1 MKKLIIKS
9 FDKIVVVLLGILGVF
24 SSCKEQPDMYGMPPE
39 PYVSGARYELNGIIT
54 DKATTN
60 PIQNIQIIRKIDSKY
75 EDTAYTN
82 AEGKYEF
89 YRIFS
94 ENNTFFLKIEDIDG
108 EENGGEFETQE
119 IEVKY
124 TPDDKVEEG
133 DGNRYQ
139 GKFVKTQDV
148 ELEIRR

>member
-1 MKKLIIKS
+1 MKKQIIKS
-9 FDKIVVVLLGILGVF
+9 FDKIIVVLLGMLGIF
-24 SSCKEQPDMYGMPPE
+24 NSCKEQPEKYGMPPVE
-39 PYVSGARYELNGIIT
+39 YKPYANYGLNGTIT
-54 DKATTN
+54 NKETSY
-60 PIQNIQIIRKIDSKY
+60 PIRGIQVIRQINSRDG
-75 EDTAYTN
+75 DTVYTDVKGQY
-82 AEGKYEF
+82 AF
-89 YRIFS
+89 YNIFS
-94 ENNTFFLKIEDIDG
+94 EHNTFQLKIEDIDY
-108 EENGGEFETQE
+108 ELNGGDFETKE